1 MQNKANQPLGDST
14 MSKTFKDSRTTR
26 NLVKTD
32 KPSKAPI
39 QAYKRKRTKEIY
51 RLDPT
56 WKSGL
61 EHRLGA
67 DD

>member
-1 MQNKANQPLGDST
+1 